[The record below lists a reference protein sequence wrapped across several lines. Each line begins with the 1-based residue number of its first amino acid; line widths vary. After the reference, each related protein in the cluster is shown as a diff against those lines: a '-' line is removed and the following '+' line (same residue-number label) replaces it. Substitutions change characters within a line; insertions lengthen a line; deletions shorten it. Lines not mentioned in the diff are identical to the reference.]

1 MTPTPFFAPCPRGL
15 EAALAAELRTIGAA
29 VRAEVPGGVRFEGD
43 AATGLAV
50 NLHSRIASR
59 VLQQVAAGTYRSE
72 DDLYRLAHETE
83 WERWHEPL
91 ASLRIDVSASGSP
104 LRSLQFATLRIKDG
118 IVDRARERSG
128 ERPSIERQRPD
139 RRVFAFLDAQRCT
152 LYLDW
157 SGESLFKRGWRR
169 DGFDAP
175 LKENLAAGL
184 LALAGWEPGT
194 PLLDPFCGSGTIVIE
209 AAMQAAGLPPGAN
222 RPFAFERM
230 RGFDRAAWD
239 RMRRV
244 APRPAPASPVV
255 FGSDVSEAA
264 LAAARANLERSGV
277 DPRWLRLR
285 QLDVLH
291 LDAAPAPTGLLLA
304 NPPYGER
311 LDVKG
316 RQSLSQAD
324 RFWPAFA
331 TLLKQ
336 RFAGWTACLFTSD
349 LELPQRLRLKPSRRT
364 PLFNGALECRLFR
377 FEMVAGSARRPPA
390 EDVRPG

>member
-1 MTPTPFFAPCPRGL
+1 MIFFAPCPRGL
-15 EAALAAELRTIGAA
+15 ETALADELRAVGASVLA
-29 VRAEVPGGVRFEGD
+29 MPPGGVRFEGD
-43 AATGLAV
+43 ETVGLLA

-59 VLQQVAAGTYRSE
+59 VLQQVATGPCHGE

-91 ASLRIDVSASGSP
+91 LSLRVDTTATGGQLP
-104 LRSLQFATLRIKDG
+104 NLPFANLRVKDG
-118 IVDRARERSG
+118 IVDRLRERFG
-128 ERPSIERQRPD
+128 ERPSIDRQRPD
-139 RRVFAFLDAQRCT
+139 RRVFAFADATTCT

-169 DGFDAP
+169 DASDAP

-184 LALAGWEPGT
+184 LALAGWTPQQ

-209 AAMQAAGLPPGAN
+209 AAMIAAGVAPGAH
-222 RPFAFERM
+222 RRFGFERM

-239 RMRRV
+239 RLRR
-244 APRPAPASPVV
+244 PRAAPAPAAPLL

-264 LAAARANLERSGV
+264 VAAARANLARSGV
-277 DPRWLRLR
+277 DPGWVRWR
-285 QLDVLH
+285 QIDVLH
-291 LDAAPAPTGLLLA
+291 LAEAPAAAGLLLA

-316 RQSLSQAD
+316 RETLAQPEQ
-324 RFWPAFA
+324 FWPAFA

-336 RFAGWTACLFTSD
+336 RFTGWSVGLFTSD
-349 LELPQRLRLKPSRRT
+349 LELPRQLRLKPSRRT
-364 PLFNGALECRLFR
+364 PLHNGALECRLFR

-390 EDVRPG
+390 AALPDA